1 VEALGSPYPVLRDVY
16 YVQSTTN
23 PEAKTVTNVLAKRGR
38 EWHGPDRMI
47 ISEKSIVFFEPV

>member
-23 PEAKTVTNVLAKRGR
+23 PEAKTVTNV
-38 EWHGPDRMI
+38 
-47 ISEKSIVFFEPV
+47 